1 MKKEQRM
8 SDTYLPGDTRQRI
21 QDLIKNRKITQ
32 AELAKRVGLSNSALS
47 RYLQGGT
54 KNLGDGFIIRIAKYF
69 DVSTD
74 FLLGE
79 TDIPDRKNYDIEE
92 LGLSAETA
100 KLLYTGKVDTSVLN
114 QLVEHPRFPQLLL
127 LLARYRDE
135 TMIAGINAMN
145 QILTFMRSLTLD
157 QANLHPED
165 AVAAKNAA
173 QNLKLLATPPITAD
187 TNTIQNLFMQI
198 VRDIKK
204 NAESNVEEQQAVTA
218 EVLKQMRENL
228 VKDGEAVDLSKL
240 TAEDLTVAVMK
251 TISEAGIPEE
261 KLTSLSASFVL
272 PLSFPFQAPCR
283 GSSSQASARSIR
295 TIQPQAGY
303 ILQGNRRSSG
313 RPFLS

>member
-1 MKKEQRM
+1 M

-32 AELAKRVGLSNSALS
+32 AELAERVGLSNSALS
-47 RYLQGGT
+47 RYLQGRT
-54 KNLGDGFIIRIAKYF
+54 ANLGDGFIIRIAKYF

-79 TDIPDRKNYDIEE
+79 TDIPERKNYDIEE

-100 KLLYTGKVDTSVLN
+100 KLLYTGKVDASVLN

-145 QILTFMRSLTLD
+145 QILTFIRSLTLD

-165 AVAAKNAA
+165 AVAVKNAT
-173 QNLKLLATPPITAD
+173 QDLKLLATPPVTAD

-204 NAESNVEEQQAVTA
+204 NAESNANEQQAATA
-218 EVLKQMRENL
+218 EVLKQLRENL
-228 VKDGEAVDLSKL
+228 TKDGEAVDLSKL

-261 KLTSLSASFVL
+261 KLTSLGASFL
-272 PLSFPFQAPCR
+272 DLLNALKEPDHDK
-283 GSSSQASARSIR
+283 
-295 TIQPQAGY
+295 
-303 ILQGNRRSSG
+303 
-313 RPFLS
+313 

>member
-1 MKKEQRM
+1 M

-32 AELAKRVGLSNSALS
+32 AELAEKVGLSNSALS
-47 RYLQGGT
+47 RYLRGRT
-54 KNLGDGFIIRIAKYF
+54 TNLGDGFIIRIAKYF

-92 LGLSAETA
+92 LRLSAETA
-100 KLLYTGKVDTSVLN
+100 KLLYTGKVDASVLN
-114 QLVEHPRFPQLLL
+114 QLIEHPRFPQLLL

-145 QILTFMRSLTLD
+145 QILTFIRSLTLD

-165 AVAAKNAA
+165 AVAVKNAT
-173 QNLKLLATPPITAD
+173 QDLKLLATPPVTAD

-204 NAESNVEEQQAVTA
+204 NAESASEAQQAATT
-218 EVLKQMRENL
+218 EVLKLLRENL
-228 VKDGEAVDLSKL
+228 TKDGESVDLSKL

-261 KLTSLSASFVL
+261 KLTSLGASFL
-272 PLSFPFQAPCR
+272 DLLNALKEPDHDE
-283 GSSSQASARSIR
+283 
-295 TIQPQAGY
+295 
-303 ILQGNRRSSG
+303 
-313 RPFLS
+313 

>member
-1 MKKEQRM
+1 M

-32 AELAKRVGLSNSALS
+32 AELAERVGLSSSTLS
-47 RYLQGGT
+47 RYLQGRT
-54 KNLGDGFIIRIAKYF
+54 TNLGDGFIIRIAKYF

-79 TDIPDRKNYDIEE
+79 TDIPDRKNYDIAE

-100 KLLYTGKVDTSVLN
+100 KLLYTGKVDASVLN

-145 QILTFMRSLTLD
+145 QILTFIRSLTLD

-165 AVAAKNAA
+165 AVAVKNAT
-173 QNLKLLATPPITAD
+173 QDLKLLATPPVTAD

-204 NAESNVEEQQAVTA
+204 NAESNANEQQAATA
-218 EVLKQMRENL
+218 EVLKQLRENL
-228 VKDGEAVDLSKL
+228 TKDGEAVNLS
-240 TAEDLTVAVMK
+240 TISAEDLTTAVIN
-251 TISEAGIPEE
+251 TIAAAGIPEE
-261 KLTSLSASFVL
+261 KLSSLGDSFL
-272 PLSFPFQAPCR
+272 NLLNNLKDPD
-283 GSSSQASARSIR
+283 
-295 TIQPQAGY
+295 Y
-303 ILQGNRRSSG
+303 DK
-313 RPFLS
+313 

>member
-1 MKKEQRM
+1 M

-21 QDLIKNRKITQ
+21 QDLIKSRKITQ
-32 AELAKRVGLSNSALS
+32 AELAERVGLSSSTLS
-47 RYLQGGT
+47 RYLQGRT
-54 KNLGDGFIIRIAKYF
+54 ANLGDGFIIRIAKYF

-79 TDIPDRKNYDIEE
+79 TDIPERKNYDIEE

-100 KLLYTGKVDTSVLN
+100 KLLYTGKVDASVLN

-157 QANLHPED
+157 QANLHPEN
-165 AVAAKNAA
+165 AVAAKNAV
-173 QNLKLLATPPITAD
+173 QDLKQLATPPITAD

-204 NAESNVEEQQAVTA
+204 NAESASESQQAVTT
-218 EVLKQMRENL
+218 EVLKQLRENL

-261 KLTSLSASFVL
+261 KLSSLSASFL
-272 PLSFPFQAPCR
+272 DLLNALKEPDHDE
-283 GSSSQASARSIR
+283 
-295 TIQPQAGY
+295 
-303 ILQGNRRSSG
+303 
-313 RPFLS
+313 

>member
-1 MKKEQRM
+1 MKKDQLM

-21 QDLIKNRKITQ
+21 QDLIKSRKITQ
-32 AELAKRVGLSNSALS
+32 AELAERVGLSSSTLS
-47 RYLQGGT
+47 RYLQGRT
-54 KNLGDGFIIRIAKYF
+54 TNLGDGFIIRIAKYF

-92 LGLSAETA
+92 LGLSAETT
-100 KLLYTGKVDTSVLN
+100 KLLYTGKVDASVLN

-145 QILTFMRSLTLD
+145 QILTFIRSLTLD

-165 AVAAKNAA
+165 AVAVKNAT
-173 QNLKLLATPPITAD
+173 QDLKLLATPPVTAD

-204 NAESNVEEQQAVTA
+204 KAESNANEQQAATA
-218 EVLKQMRENL
+218 EVLKQLRENL
-228 VKDGEAVDLSKL
+228 TKDGEAVYLS
-240 TAEDLTVAVMK
+240 TISAEDLTTAVIN
-251 TISEAGIPEE
+251 TIAAAGIPEE
-261 KLTSLSASFVL
+261 KLSSLGDSFL
-272 PLSFPFQAPCR
+272 NLLNNLKDPD
-283 GSSSQASARSIR
+283 
-295 TIQPQAGY
+295 Y
-303 ILQGNRRSSG
+303 DK
-313 RPFLS
+313 

>member
-1 MKKEQRM
+1 M

-32 AELAKRVGLSNSALS
+32 AELAERVGLSSSTLS
-47 RYLQGGT
+47 RYLQGRT
-54 KNLGDGFIIRIAKYF
+54 ANLGDGFIIRIAKYF

-79 TDIPDRKNYDIEE
+79 TDIPERKNYDIEE

-100 KLLYTGKVDTSVLN
+100 KLLYTGKVDASVLN

-157 QANLHPED
+157 QANLHPEN

-173 QNLKLLATPPITAD
+173 GFEAARHTSYHCRYKHDPESFHADRTRHKEKCRVGVRITAG
-187 TNTIQNLFMQI
+187 
-198 VRDIKK
+198 RDHRSVK
-204 NAESNVEEQQAVTA
+204 AAARESGQ
-218 EVLKQMRENL
+218 RW
-228 VKDGEAVDLSKL
+228 
-240 TAEDLTVAVMK
+240 
-251 TISEAGIPEE
+251 
-261 KLTSLSASFVL
+261 
-272 PLSFPFQAPCR
+272 R
-283 GSSSQASARSIR
+283 GS
-295 TIQPQAGY
+295 
-303 ILQGNRRSSG
+303 
-313 RPFLS
+313 

>member
-1 MKKEQRM
+1 M

-21 QDLIKNRKITQ
+21 QDLIKSRKITQ
-32 AELAKRVGLSNSALS
+32 AELAERVGLSSSTLS
-47 RYLQGGT
+47 RYLQGRT
-54 KNLGDGFIIRIAKYF
+54 TNLGDGFIIRIAKYF

-79 TDIPDRKNYDIEE
+79 TDIPDRKNYDIAE

-100 KLLYTGKVDTSVLN
+100 KLLYTGKVDASVLN

-145 QILTFMRSLTLD
+145 QILTFIRSLTLD

-165 AVAAKNAA
+165 AVAVKNAT
-173 QNLKLLATPPITAD
+173 QDLKLLATPPVTAD

-204 NAESNVEEQQAVTA
+204 NAESNANEQQAATA
-218 EVLKQMRENL
+218 EVLKQLRENL
-228 VKDGEAVDLSKL
+228 TKDGEAVNLS
-240 TAEDLTVAVMK
+240 TISAEDLTTAVIN
-251 TISEAGIPEE
+251 TIAAAGIPEE
-261 KLTSLSASFVL
+261 KLSSLGDSFL
-272 PLSFPFQAPCR
+272 NLLNNLKDPD
-283 GSSSQASARSIR
+283 
-295 TIQPQAGY
+295 Y
-303 ILQGNRRSSG
+303 DK
-313 RPFLS
+313 

>member
-1 MKKEQRM
+1 M

-32 AELAKRVGLSNSALS
+32 AELAERVGLSSSTLS
-47 RYLQGGT
+47 RYLQGRT
-54 KNLGDGFIIRIAKYF
+54 ENLGDGFIIRIAKYF

-79 TDIPDRKNYDIEE
+79 TDIPERKNYDIEE

-100 KLLYTGKVDTSVLN
+100 KLLYTGKVDASVLN

-157 QANLHPED
+157 QANLHPEN
-165 AVAAKNAA
+165 AVAAKNAV
-173 QNLKLLATPPITAD
+173 QDLKQLATPPITAD

-204 NAESNVEEQQAVTA
+204 NAESASESQQAVTT
-218 EVLKQMRENL
+218 EVLKQLRENL

-261 KLTSLSASFVL
+261 KLSSLSASFL
-272 PLSFPFQAPCR
+272 DLLNALKEPDHHE
-283 GSSSQASARSIR
+283 
-295 TIQPQAGY
+295 
-303 ILQGNRRSSG
+303 
-313 RPFLS
+313 

>member
-1 MKKEQRM
+1 M

-21 QDLIKNRKITQ
+21 QDLIKSKKITQ
-32 AELAKRVGLSNSALS
+32 AELAESIGLSSSTLS
-47 RYLQGGT
+47 RYLQGRT
-54 KNLGDGFIIRIAKYF
+54 TNLGDGFIIRIAKYF

-100 KLLYTGKVDTSVLN
+100 KLLYTGKVDASVLN

-145 QILTFMRSLTLD
+145 QFLTFMRSLTLD
-157 QANLHPED
+157 QANLHPEKS
-165 AVAAKNAA
+165 VAAKNVAKD
-173 QNLKLLATPPITAD
+173 LKLLATPPVTAD

-204 NAESNVEEQQAVTA
+204 NAESNANEQQAVTA
-218 EVLKQMRENL
+218 EVLKQLRENL
-228 VKDGEAVDLSKL
+228 TKDGEAVNLS
-240 TAEDLTVAVMK
+240 TISAEDLTTAVMK
-251 TISEAGIPEE
+251 TIAAAGIPEE
-261 KLTSLSASFVL
+261 KLSSLGDSFL
-272 PLSFPFQAPCR
+272 NLLNNLKDPD
-283 GSSSQASARSIR
+283 
-295 TIQPQAGY
+295 Y
-303 ILQGNRRSSG
+303 DK
-313 RPFLS
+313 

>member
-1 MKKEQRM
+1 M

-32 AELAKRVGLSNSALS
+32 AELAEKVGLSNSALS
-47 RYLQGGT
+47 RYLQGRT
-54 KNLGDGFIIRIAKYF
+54 TNLGDGFIIRIAKYF

-79 TDIPDRKNYDIEE
+79 TDIPDRKNYDIAE

-100 KLLYTGKVDTSVLN
+100 KLLYTGKVDASVLN

-145 QILTFMRSLTLD
+145 QILTFIRSLTLD

-165 AVAAKNAA
+165 AVAVKNAT
-173 QNLKLLATPPITAD
+173 QDLKLLATPPVTAD

-204 NAESNVEEQQAVTA
+204 NAESNANEQQAATA
-218 EVLKQMRENL
+218 EVLKQLRENL
-228 VKDGEAVDLSKL
+228 TKDGEAVNLSAIS
-240 TAEDLTVAVMK
+240 AEDLTTAVIN
-251 TISEAGIPEE
+251 TIAAAGIPEE
-261 KLTSLSASFVL
+261 KLSSLGDSFL
-272 PLSFPFQAPCR
+272 NLLNNLKDSD
-283 GSSSQASARSIR
+283 
-295 TIQPQAGY
+295 Y
-303 ILQGNRRSSG
+303 DK
-313 RPFLS
+313 

>member
-1 MKKEQRM
+1 M

-32 AELAKRVGLSNSALS
+32 AELAERVGLSSSTLS
-47 RYLQGGT
+47 RYLQGRT
-54 KNLGDGFIIRIAKYF
+54 ENLGDGFIIRIAKYF

-79 TDIPDRKNYDIEE
+79 TDIPERKNYDIEE

-100 KLLYTGKVDTSVLN
+100 KLLYKGKVDASVLN
-114 QLVEHPRFPQLLL
+114 QLIEHPRFPQLLL

-157 QANLHPED
+157 QANLHPEN
-165 AVAAKNAA
+165 AVAAKNAV
-173 QNLKLLATPPITAD
+173 QDLKQLATPPITAD

-204 NAESNVEEQQAVTA
+204 NAESASESQQAVTT
-218 EVLKQMRENL
+218 EVLKQLRENL

-261 KLTSLSASFVL
+261 NLSSLSASFL
-272 PLSFPFQAPCR
+272 DLLNALKEPDHDE
-283 GSSSQASARSIR
+283 
-295 TIQPQAGY
+295 
-303 ILQGNRRSSG
+303 
-313 RPFLS
+313 

>member
-1 MKKEQRM
+1 M

-32 AELAKRVGLSNSALS
+32 AELAEKVGLSNSALS
-47 RYLQGGT
+47 RYLQGRT
-54 KNLGDGFIIRIAKYF
+54 ANLGDGFIIRIAKYF

-79 TDIPDRKNYDIEE
+79 TDIPDRKNYDIAE

-100 KLLYTGKVDTSVLN
+100 KLLYTGKVDASVLN

-145 QILTFMRSLTLD
+145 QILTFIRSLTLD

-165 AVAAKNAA
+165 AVAVKNAT
-173 QNLKLLATPPITAD
+173 QDLKLLATPPVTAD

-204 NAESNVEEQQAVTA
+204 NAESNANEQQAATA
-218 EVLKQMRENL
+218 EVLKQLRENL
-228 VKDGEAVDLSKL
+228 TKDGEAVNLS
-240 TAEDLTVAVMK
+240 TISAEDLTTAVIN
-251 TISEAGIPEE
+251 TIAAAGIPEE
-261 KLTSLSASFVL
+261 KLSSLGDSFL
-272 PLSFPFQAPCR
+272 NLLNNLKDPD
-283 GSSSQASARSIR
+283 
-295 TIQPQAGY
+295 Y
-303 ILQGNRRSSG
+303 DK
-313 RPFLS
+313 

>member
-1 MKKEQRM
+1 M
-8 SDTYLPGDTRQRI
+8 SNTYLPGDTRQRI
-21 QDLIKNRKITQ
+21 QDLIKSRKITQ
-32 AELAKRVGLSNSALS
+32 AELAERVGLSSSTFS
-47 RYLQGGT
+47 RYLQGRT
-54 KNLGDGFIIRIAKYF
+54 ANLGDGFIIRIAKYF

-100 KLLYTGKVDTSVLN
+100 KLLFTGKVDASVLN

-127 LLARYRDE
+127 LLAQYRDE

-157 QANLHPED
+157 QANLHPENS
-165 AVAAKNAA
+165 VAAKNAA
-173 QNLKLLATPPITAD
+173 QDLKLLATPPVTAD

-204 NAESNVEEQQAVTA
+204 NAESNANEQQAATA
-218 EVLKQMRENL
+218 EVLKQLRENL
-228 VKDGEAVDLSKL
+228 TKDGEAVDLSKL

-261 KLTSLSASFVL
+261 KLTSLGASFL
-272 PLSFPFQAPCR
+272 DLLNALKEPDHDK
-283 GSSSQASARSIR
+283 
-295 TIQPQAGY
+295 
-303 ILQGNRRSSG
+303 
-313 RPFLS
+313 

>member
-1 MKKEQRM
+1 MKKNQLM

-21 QDLIKNRKITQ
+21 QDLIKSRKITQ
-32 AELAKRVGLSNSALS
+32 AELAERVGLSSSTLS
-47 RYLQGGT
+47 RYLQGRT
-54 KNLGDGFIIRIAKYF
+54 ANLGDGFIIRIAKYF

-79 TDIPDRKNYDIEE
+79 TDIPERKNYDIEE

-100 KLLYTGKVDTSVLN
+100 KLLYTGKVDASVLN

-157 QANLHPED
+157 QANLHPEN
-165 AVAAKNAA
+165 AVAAKNAV
-173 QNLKLLATPPITAD
+173 QDLKQLATPPITAD

-204 NAESNVEEQQAVTA
+204 NAESASESQQAVTT
-218 EVLKQMRENL
+218 EVLKQLRENL

-261 KLTSLSASFVL
+261 KLSSLSASFL
-272 PLSFPFQAPCR
+272 DLLNALKEPDHDE
-283 GSSSQASARSIR
+283 
-295 TIQPQAGY
+295 
-303 ILQGNRRSSG
+303 
-313 RPFLS
+313 

>member
-1 MKKEQRM
+1 M

-32 AELAKRVGLSNSALS
+32 AELAEKVGLSNSALS
-47 RYLQGGT
+47 RYLQGRT
-54 KNLGDGFIIRIAKYF
+54 TNLGDGFIIRIAKYF

-92 LGLSAETA
+92 LRLSAETA
-100 KLLYTGKVDTSVLN
+100 KLLYTGKVDASVLN
-114 QLVEHPRFPQLLL
+114 QLIEHPRFPQLLL

-145 QILTFMRSLTLD
+145 QILTFIRSLTLD

-165 AVAAKNAA
+165 AVAVKNAT
-173 QNLKLLATPPITAD
+173 QDLKLLATPPVTAD

-204 NAESNVEEQQAVTA
+204 NAESASEAQQAATT
-218 EVLKQMRENL
+218 EVLKLLRENL
-228 VKDGEAVDLSKL
+228 TKDGESVDLSKL

-261 KLTSLSASFVL
+261 NLSSLSASFL
-272 PLSFPFQAPCR
+272 DLLNALKEPDHDE
-283 GSSSQASARSIR
+283 
-295 TIQPQAGY
+295 
-303 ILQGNRRSSG
+303 
-313 RPFLS
+313 